1 MDLSERKRKI
11 LKAIIENYIETA
23 EPVGSKLLAAEAK
36 GSVSSATIRN
46 EMSELEEMGYIEKP
60 HTSAGRVPSPLGYR
74 LYVDELM
81 NRCRTTAREIE
92 QMRSALES
100 KIQELDDTM
109 EEASAILSELTG
121 QPTVSLSS
129 RHNRR
134 QVKRLELIPI
144 AESDYALVA
153 VTVPPAVNNKVVHLS
168 QALEPEEI
176 DTFCRA
182 ANLVLAKEGGS
193 LRLEELGQSVP
204 PGSPLYQLIAQAA
217 EFVWQI
223 EQPSDSYDMVVKGV
237 SRLLGNPEYYDAQKA
252 QPLLELL
259 GDKEKVFGLARDYK
273 PQMLNIRIGPENGQ
287 GPMEDASFVFTSYD
301 LGEDVSGIIG
311 VIGPTRM
318 DYSKIASRLL
328 LLSRTLGGLMPI
340 RFPLEQTGPDK
351 KDQ

>member
-36 GSVSSATIRN
+36 RSVSSATIRN

-60 HTSAGRVPSPLGYR
+60 HTSAGRIPSPLGYR

-92 QMRSALES
+92 QMRRALES
-100 KIQELDDTM
+100 KIRELDDTM

-129 RHNRR
+129 RHSRR
-134 QVKRLELIPI
+134 VKRLELIPI
-144 AESDYALVA
+144 TETDYALVA
-153 VTVPPAVNNKVVHLS
+153 ITSPPAVNNKVVHLS
-168 QALEPEEI
+168 QALEPEESEA
-176 DTFCRA
+176 FCRA
-182 ANLVLAKEGGS
+182 ANLVLEKEGGS
-193 LRLEELGQSVP
+193 SRLEELGNAVSP
-204 PGSPLYQLIAQAA
+204 ASPLAQLIAQAA

-223 EQPSDSYDMVVKGV
+223 ERSSDSYDMVVKGV

-259 GDKEKVFGLARDYK
+259 GDKEKVFSLARDCK

-287 GPMEDASFVFTSYD
+287 GPMEDASFVFTSYN
-301 LGEDVSGIIG
+301 LGDDASGIIG

-328 LLSRTLGGLMPI
+328 LLSRTLGGLMPT
-340 RFPLEQTGPDK
+340 RFPPEPDRP
-351 KDQ
+351 DPGTP

>member
-11 LKAIIENYIETA
+11 LKAIVENYIETA

-36 GSVSSATIRN
+36 GTVSSATIRN

-60 HTSAGRVPSPLGYR
+60 HTSAGRVPSPQGYR

-92 QMRSALES
+92 QMRRALES

-129 RHNRR
+129 RHSRR

-168 QALEPEEI
+168 QALEPEES
-176 DTFCRA
+176 DAFCRA
-182 ANLVLAKEGGS
+182 ANLLLEKPGGS
-193 LRLEELGQSVP
+193 ARLDELGLSVP
-204 PGSPLYQLIAQAA
+204 PASPLAQLIAQAA

-223 EQPSDSYDMVVKGV
+223 EQQSDSYDMVVKGV
-237 SRLLGNPEYYDAQKA
+237 SRLLGNPEFYDAQKA

-259 GDKEKVFGLARDYK
+259 GDKEKVFGLARDCK

-287 GPMEDASFVFTSYD
+287 GAMEDASFVFTTYD
-301 LGEDVSGIIG
+301 LGEDVSGVIG

-340 RFPLEQTGPDK
+340 RFPQERSGTDK
-351 KDQ
+351 ENQ